1 VGSVLIAAV
10 VVCLIMLLK
19 LGRVIEYVFPL
30 DVGFALFYH
39 VQVLNLQTLAKQKA
53 LGYVP

>member
-1 VGSVLIAAV
+1 MGSVLIAAV